1 MNLVLL
7 IGNIGQ
13 DAELKY
19 TQGGTPVMNLRLA
32 VTEKWRDKDGESKEK
47 TEWIDVVMWGKRA
60 EGICPHLKRG
70 EKIHV
75 MGTYQT
81 REWEDKNGNK
91 RRSTEVNVGMK
102 GDIKFLGGGKQGRD
116 HGNRQGRDTQQ
127 EGGGYNHNQQQGGQG
142 GFGDDDIP
150 F

>member
-7 IGNIGQ
+7 IGNIGA

-19 TQGGTPVMNLRLA
+19 TGSGDAVMNLRLA
-32 VTEKWRDKDGESKEK
+32 VTETWKDKSGEKREK

-60 EGICPHLKRG
+60 EGLCPYLKRG

-81 REWEDKNGNK
+81 REWEDKQGNK

-102 GDIKFLGGGKQGRD
+102 GDIKFLGGGKQG
-116 HGNRQGRDTQQ
+116 GQQQ
-127 EGGGYNHNQQQGGQG
+127 ERGGYGDGQRQQGGFDNAAQASG